1 MSYLDVAEFVDNDI
15 VKAGKWHP
23 DQVETEGNTFG
34 LVGITSPTC
43 FHRADGDG
51 RQWDLYYG
59 VVDHASSRQ
68 NILRSTYMANSV
80 REYFQVKCNG
90 SDIRNGEGG

>member
-1 MSYLDVAEFVDNDI
+1 MPDLDVAEFVDNDI
-15 VKAGKWHP
+15 VKAGKSHS

-51 RQWDLYYG
+51 GQWDLFCLHQ
-59 VVDHASSRQ
+59 V
-68 NILRSTYMANSV
+68 MAFN
-80 REYFQVKCNG
+80 
-90 SDIRNGEGG
+90 